1 MTQGE
6 RGVMSILIDTFRELS
21 RRLHSHLAAAL
32 TMFPFLMAPGR
43 CVLVCSEPRPLQPQ
57 RAD

>member
-1 MTQGE
+1 
-6 RGVMSILIDTFRELS
+6 MSILLETFRELS

-32 TMFPFLMAPGR
+32 TMFPFLMAPAR
-43 CVLVCSEPRPLQPQ
+43 CALVCSETRPLEPK